1 MSALIEIREKL
12 QDTEAAVAR
21 AERSLAK
28 NPDSISASL
37 AVKSVL
43 KRKKQ
48 LVEEFSEI
56 ANEKVLDVC
65 SYRIF
70 SESKDSIKIMSF
82 ANALHNFQAMF
93 TTVVDAIKHGPKE
106 RSRPDAD
113 VVAQT
118 AFDFGYCFSG
128 SAGIVMTM
136 PDDLLLIGE
145 SDFEKSI
152 GAIFEMARAG
162 SSEQIAKHA
171 KRLGVASIRKLYRW
185 TNDLL
190 LAGAGADIQWKKG
203 KEVRHQL
210 FIQTPQLEELRDAIS
225 QTSEE
230 DEQIVE
236 MSGELVGLDVDT
248 KRFHMKIEGA
258 DDIKGG
264 VSPIIG
270 TKQTLELPKHY
281 TADVLV
287 KRKIYYATEREDV
300 AHFLLKLK

>member
-1 MSALIEIREKL
+1 MSALVEIREKL

-28 NPDSISASL
+28 NPNSTSA
-37 AVKSVL
+37 AIAIKSVL
-43 KRKKQ
+43 KRKEQ

-56 ANEKVLDVC
+56 AKENVLDVC

-70 SESKDSIKIMSF
+70 SENQDTIKVVSF

-93 TTVVDAIKHGPKE
+93 TTVVDAIKNGPKE
-106 RSRPDAD
+106 RARPDAAM
-113 VVAQT
+113 VAQT

-136 PDDLLLIGE
+136 PDELVLLGE

-152 GAIFEMARAG
+152 TAIFEMARART
-162 SSEQIAKHA
+162 SDQIAAHA

-190 LAGAGADIQWKKG
+190 LAGAGADIKWKKG
-203 KEVRHQL
+203 KENEYQL
-210 FIQTPQLEELRDAIS
+210 FIQTPQLEGLRDAIS

-230 DEQIVE
+230 IETIVE

-248 KRFHMKIEGA
+248 KRFHMKVEGP

-270 TKQTLELPKHY
+270 TRKTLEVPKHY
-281 TADVLV
+281 TAEVQV
-287 KRKIYYATEREDV
+287 KRKIYYATDKEDV
-300 AHFLLKLK
+300 AYFLLNLR